1 MVNLSVAAVDHGR
14 TVFSLMASE
23 QRTEPPALFAGGCS
37 GGKEDRRR
45 GATLG
50 GVPTRYLII
59 GALVTAL
66 VILAGVGAWFLLGVL

>member
-14 TVFSLMASE
+14 TMFSLTASE
-23 QRTEPPALFAGGCS
+23 QRQNPRPLRGKVFGREGGP
-37 GGKEDRRR
+37 RR

-59 GALVTAL
+59 GALATAL
-66 VILAGVGAWFLLGVL
+66 VILAGVGAWFLLGLL

>member
-1 MVNLSVAAVDHGR
+1 M
-14 TVFSLMASE
+14 FSLMASE
-23 QRTEPPALFAGGCS
+23 QRTEPPALLSAVS
-37 GGKEDRRR
+37 GRERVPRR

-66 VILAGVGAWFLLGVL
+66 VILAGVGAWFLLGLL

>member
-1 MVNLSVAAVDHGR
+1 M
-14 TVFSLMASE
+14 FSLMASE
-23 QRTEPPALFAGGCS
+23 QRTEPPALISGGGVRAGGP
-37 GGKEDRRR
+37 RR

-66 VILAGVGAWFLLGVL
+66 VILAGVGAWFLLGLL